1 MNIYEKLSSARLEL
15 QGMNIKQSGMNKFAG
30 YSYYELSDFLPVINT
45 IFEKLKLCSIVSFSA
60 EYATLTLVNME
71 NPDETIVF
79 TSPMAS
85 AALKGCHE
93 IQNMGAVETYS
104 RRYLYVTALE
114 IVEHDALDSTQGKP
128 DNKPIQKASSSYVP
142 VSVPVKGVIS
152 EAQVKRLYAIGRGQ
166 AALSKKIIQSHGFA
180 SSKDITTAK
189 YDVICQEIETAKAEA
204 EAQEIFSN

>member
-1 MNIYEKLSSARLEL
+1 
-15 QGMNIKQSGMNKFAG
+15 MNKFAG

-128 DNKPIQKASSSYVP
+128 DNKPIQTASSSYVP